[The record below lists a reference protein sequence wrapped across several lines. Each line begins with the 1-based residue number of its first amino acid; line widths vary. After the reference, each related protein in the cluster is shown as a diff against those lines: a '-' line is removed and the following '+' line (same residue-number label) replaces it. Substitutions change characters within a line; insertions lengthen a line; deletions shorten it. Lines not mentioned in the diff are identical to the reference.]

1 MSQQMALVFEA
12 DDPVQPVQVS
22 DDPVQRERDEIIAM
36 LDIYADNRCETNQH
50 ARWIVGE
57 IQNLIENRGT
67 RYD

>member
-12 DDPVQPVQVS
+12 DDCVQPVQVS

-50 ARWIVGE
+50 ARWVVGE